1 MHIQRLNK
9 SVQCGR
15 ISPAWGGGGLW
26 WAVLKCIGSLKH
38 FVFVFVFVFV
48 FLFVF
53 VSTTS
58 MSMAVQCGRIGP
70 EESAG
75 VGRCEPQLRLSWA
88 SDAEQ
93 TTSIKSNQVY
103 LECGEI
109 PTNRKLVSKLTCCGW
124 VPLCIFKLCE
134 RWENY
139 CHGFVTRSCFGGI
152 SSWSEKIGNEKRFS
166 GNEAKRVG
174 SEDAPFRSLNPDRR
188 IPVCPPPYSR
198 WTTSFKNHK

>member
-1 MHIQRLNK
+1 MGRPSVDCGDWFLFLGPCKYVVDTCHIDRQDQDLI
-9 SVQCGR
+9 GR
-15 ISPAWGGGGLW
+15 NQLW
-26 WAVLKCIGSLKH
+26 NRV
-38 FVFVFVFVFV
+38 FVFVFVFVFF

-75 VGRCEPQLRLSWA
+75 VGRCEPQLRLSCA

-109 PTNRKLVSKLTCCGW
+109 PTNRKLVSKPTCCLGAI
-124 VPLCIFKLCE
+124 VQLCE
-134 RWENY
+134 R
-139 CHGFVTRSCFGGI
+139 
-152 SSWSEKIGNEKRFS
+152 
-166 GNEAKRVG
+166 
-174 SEDAPFRSLNPDRR
+174 
-188 IPVCPPPYSR
+188 
-198 WTTSFKNHK
+198 